1 VIENLAV
8 VNYDTNNLVLAP
20 YDWRLS
26 MYNLEERDGYFSRLK
41 TTIEGF
47 KKRQRK
53 KCVIAA
59 HSMGST
65 VLLYFMKWVESPA
78 HGQGGPDWVEV
89 NSASTLRG
97 NLKEV

>member
-1 VIENLAV
+1 VSPKFNPLWVRLGITKEIARSKVIENLAV

-47 KKRQRK
+47 K
-53 KCVIAA
+53 C
-59 HSMGST
+59 
-65 VLLYFMKWVESPA
+65 ESCPF
-78 HGQGGPDWVEV
+78 V
-89 NSASTLRG
+89 
-97 NLKEV
+97 